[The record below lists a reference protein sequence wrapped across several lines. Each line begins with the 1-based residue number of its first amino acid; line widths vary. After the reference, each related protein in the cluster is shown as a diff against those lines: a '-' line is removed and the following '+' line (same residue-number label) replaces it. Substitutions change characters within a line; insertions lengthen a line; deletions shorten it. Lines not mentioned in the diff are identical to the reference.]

1 MLRIRKV
8 TPRSGYEVELT
19 LTDGRTLRVDLL
31 PYLRGPVFDPI
42 REDPDLFRRISV
54 DEELGTVVWPN
65 GADIDPDVLI
75 HGRSPVAWP
84 LALAR
89 EDSGDTDPADS

>member
-1 MLRIRKV
+1 VLRIRTV
-8 TPRSGYEVELT
+8 TPKSGYEVELT
-19 LTDGRTLRVDLL
+19 LTDGSIRRVDLL

-42 REDPDLFRRISV
+42 REDPELFRRISV

-75 HGRSPVAWP
+75 HGRRPAAWP
-84 LALAR
+84 VMVAR
-89 EDSGDTDPADS
+89 DGSEGSDPDS